1 MAPIP
6 FAVPSLQRRLHL
18 GDADDSAAADLR
30 DNLSG
35 LAAGDGWLWLA
46 GDEGRSLHRLQ
57 AEASGGYGHSSRI
70 KLADFG
76 LAGGKAEGESD
87 LEGLALDG
95 DRLWLVGSHSLRR
108 RRHDSDKGEPLALDP
123 QRSTNAQVLGCL
135 HLDGRGFPRIGQRL
149 RSNTTNSG
157 DALTAALA
165 SEPLLRP
172 FLPIP
177 SKDNGLDIEG
187 ITARGDRLLLGLR
200 GPVLRG
206 IALVVELHLAGL
218 GEDNDS
224 GESGD
229 AKAHGSP
236 LRLASH
242 QLHFLELGGLAVRDL
257 ALLPGGNDVLILAGP
272 TMTLAGPCLLYR
284 WREPFRSD
292 APAAGAPPEIT
303 VHTPEPLLWIRDGA
317 PGPGHNKPEGLQ
329 LERIDGHLIAWV
341 AYDNP
346 DPNRRRGT
354 GCCTRLDGFLLPEA
368 LG

>member
-1 MAPIP
+1 
-6 FAVPSLQRRLHL
+6 
-18 GDADDSAAADLR
+18 
-30 DNLSG
+30 
-35 LAAGDGWLWLA
+35 
-46 GDEGRSLHRLQ
+46 
-57 AEASGGYGHSSRI
+57 
-70 KLADFG
+70 
-76 LAGGKAEGESD
+76 
-87 LEGLALDG
+87 
-95 DRLWLVGSHSLRR
+95 
-108 RRHDSDKGEPLALDP
+108 
-123 QRSTNAQVLGCL
+123 
-135 HLDGRGFPRIGQRL
+135 
-149 RSNTTNSG
+149 
-157 DALTAALA
+157 
-165 SEPLLRP
+165 
-172 FLPIP
+172 
-177 SKDNGLDIEG
+177 
-187 ITARGDRLLLGLR
+187 
-200 GPVLRG
+200 
-206 IALVVELHLAGL
+206 AGL

>member
-1 MAPIP
+1 MPSLPLA
-6 FAVPSLQRRLHL
+6 APSLQRRLHL
-18 GDADDSAAADLR
+18 GDTGDAHAADLR

-35 LAAGDGWLWLA
+35 LAGRDSWLWLA

-57 AEASGGYGHSSRI
+57 GDDERGYGDPIRV

-76 LAGGKAEGESD
+76 LAGGKDDGESD

-123 QRSTNAQVLGCL
+123 QRSANAQVLGCL
-135 HLDGRGFPRIGQRL
+135 HLDGRGFPRSGQRL
-149 RSNTTNSG
+149 RCHTTSSE

-177 SKDNGLDIEG
+177 GKDNGLDIEG
-187 ITARGDRLLLGLR
+187 ITARGDRMLLGLR

-206 IALVVELHLAGL
+206 IALVAELHLAGL
-218 GEDNDS
+218 GEGGDS
-224 GESGD
+224 DESQ
-229 AKAHGSP
+229 AHGSP
-236 LRLASH
+236 LHLASH
-242 QLHFLELGGLAVRDL
+242 RLHFLDLGGLAVRDL

-272 TMTLAGPCLLYR
+272 TMTLAGPCLLHR
-284 WREPFRSD
+284 WRDAFRCD

-346 DPNRRRGT
+346 DPHRRRGT
-354 GCCTRLDGFLLPEA
+354 GCCTRLDGFLLPED

>member
-1 MAPIP
+1 MPSLPLA
-6 FAVPSLQRRLHL
+6 APSLQRRLHL
-18 GDADDSAAADLR
+18 GDTGDAHAADLR

-35 LAAGDGWLWLA
+35 LAGRDSWLWLA

-57 AEASGGYGHSSRI
+57 GDDERGYGDPIRV

-76 LAGGKAEGESD
+76 LAGGKDDGESD

-123 QRSTNAQVLGCL
+123 QRSANAQVLGCL
-135 HLDGRGFPRIGQRL
+135 HLDGRGFPRSGQRL
-149 RSNTTNSG
+149 RCHTTSSE

-177 SKDNGLDIEG
+177 GKDNGLDIEG
-187 ITARGDRLLLGLR
+187 ITARGDRVLLGLR

-206 IALVVELHLAGL
+206 IALVAELHLADL
-218 GEDNDS
+218 GEGGDS
-224 GESGD
+224 GESQ
-229 AKAHGSP
+229 AHGSP

-242 QLHFLELGGLAVRDL
+242 RLHFLDLGGLAVRDL

-272 TMTLAGPCLLYR
+272 TMTLAGPCLLHR
-284 WREPFRSD
+284 WRDAFRCD

-346 DPNRRRGT
+346 DPHRRRGT
-354 GCCTRLDGFLLPEA
+354 GCCTRLDGFLLPED

>member
-1 MAPIP
+1 MASLPL
-6 FAVPSLQRRLHL
+6 ATPSLQRRLHL
-18 GDADDSAAADLR
+18 GDADDNAAADLR

-46 GDEGRSLHRLQ
+46 GDEGRSLQRLQ
-57 AEASGGYGHSSRI
+57 ADASGGYGHSSRI

-108 RRHDSDKGEPLALDP
+108 RRHDSDKGEPLALDR
-123 QRSTNAQVLGCL
+123 QRSANAQVLGCL
-135 HLDGRGFPRIGQRL
+135 HLDGRGFPRSGQRL
-149 RSNTTNSG
+149 RCNTTNSE

-177 SKDNGLDIEG
+177 SKDNGVDIEG
-187 ITARGDRLLLGLR
+187 IAARGDRVLLGLR

-224 GESGD
+224 GESQ
-229 AKAHGSP
+229 AHGSP
-236 LRLASH
+236 LHLASH
-242 QLHFLELGGLAVRDL
+242 RLHFLELGGLAVRDL

-272 TMTLAGPCLLYR
+272 TMTLAGPCLLYH
-284 WREPFRSD
+284 WREVFSSTPKK
-292 APAAGAPPEIT
+292 EIK
-303 VHTPEPLLWIRDGA
+303 VQEPKALLWLRNG
-317 PGPGHNKPEGLQ
+317 GPDAGHNKPEGLD
-329 LERIDGHLIAWV
+329 LTWDNGDLIAWI

-346 DPNRRRGT
+346 DKHRCRGT
-354 GCCTRLDGFLLPEA
+354 GCCTHLDGYVLPR
-368 LG
+368 GVG

>member
-1 MAPIP
+1 MAPLP
-6 FAVPSLQRRLHL
+6 LAAPSLQRRLHL
-18 GDADDSAAADLR
+18 GDADDDAAADLR

-46 GDEGRSLHRLQ
+46 GDEGRSLQRLQ
-57 AEASGGYGHSSRI
+57 ADASGGYGHSSRV

-95 DRLWLVGSHSLRR
+95 DRLR
-108 RRHDSDKGEPLALDP
+108 
-123 QRSTNAQVLGCL
+123 C
-135 HLDGRGFPRIGQRL
+135 
-149 RSNTTNSG
+149 NTTNSE

-218 GEDNDS
+218 GEDSDS
-224 GESGD
+224 GESR
-229 AKAHGSP
+229 AHGSP

-242 QLHFLELGGLAVRDL
+242 QLHFLDLGGLAVRDL